1 MKFPFFITCFLL
13 FNFNCTIA
21 QTDSLTT
28 KSFEELEK
36 LFLSTYK
43 NPVVAKKYVDALYIV
58 GQKGTD
64 KQRIAKALYR
74 KGYIYNALGEIE
86 EALNFA
92 ESSAALAKEIEN
104 KTLAFQNDVLKG
116 NIYLAKGDYTKTIDF
131 YLKAKSLAE
140 ERENLRDILTM
151 SYNIGLVKKQIG
163 DYKGA
168 LEAFKQNL
176 QKTTLLPTE
185 SQNLTELT
193 NCLGISD
200 TYLRMHKPDSA
211 HVYMQQGLQNTSLE
225 KYPSIRIDL
234 LLNEVIIY
242 FQKKKYQQSIDL
254 TVSLDTIIER
264 IGQPRKFLTSYLYK
278 AKNYQALKSNDFAI
292 IQYEKIKNL
301 AKKETFSFPELEEVY
316 YELAKL
322 YLERKDTKSATE
334 NFELFETFNQQ
345 KDSSNTS
352 IHHTIKDY
360 DIEKLREELK
370 TINTKSLQQKK
381 TVSYL
386 YVISGILV
394 ACAIF
399 FWLLYKRNKKLHK
412 ARFNALMIQMKALES
427 PKKKLKV
434 TPHQTDLAIND
445 EGVEQILKDLEKFEA
460 KQYFLHVDCTLG
472 YAAKKLK
479 TNTAYLS
486 HVINAYKGKKFTA
499 YLNELR
505 INTALITLKNN
516 KKIRL
521 YSMKAI
527 ANEFGYKRR
536 ETFSKVFKNATGM
549 DPTSYIKELQLKD
562 KNSGDNS

>member
-1 MKFPFFITCFLL
+1 MKLSFFIACFLL

-28 KSFEELEK
+28 KSFDELEK
-36 LFLSTYK
+36 QFLSTYK
-43 NPVVAKKYVDALYIV
+43 NPRAAKKYVDALYIV
-58 GQKGTD
+58 AQKGTD

-74 KGYIYNALGEIE
+74 KGYIYNALGKIE
-86 EALNFA
+86 EALSFA

-116 NIYLAKGDYTKTIDF
+116 NIYLLKGNYTKTIDF
-131 YLKAKSLAE
+131 YLKAKSIAE
-140 ERENLRDILTM
+140 ERENLRDILAM

-168 LEAFKQNL
+168 LDAFTQNL
-176 QKTTLLPTE
+176 SKTEHLPAE
-185 SQNLTELT
+185 NKDYVEII
-193 NCLGISD
+193 NYLGISD
-200 TYLRMHKPDSA
+200 TYLRIQNPDSA
-211 HVYMQQGLQNTSLE
+211 YTFIKQGLKKASYE
-225 KYPSIRIDL
+225 KYPSIRTDL
-234 LLNEVIIY
+234 LLAEVIVF
-242 FQKKKYQQSIDL
+242 FQKKEYQQSLNRAI
-254 TVSLDTIIER
+254 SLDTIIEKA
-264 IGQPRKFLTSYLYK
+264 GESRKTLTSHLYK
-278 AKNYQALKSNDFAI
+278 AKNHQGLKSYDAAI
-292 IQYEKIKNL
+292 SNYERIKDITI
-301 AKKETFSFPELEEVY
+301 KEELSFPELEEVY
-316 YELAKL
+316 YQLAKL
-322 YLERKDTKSATE
+322 YLQKEDINTASE
-334 NFELFETFNQQ
+334 NFELFEAFNQQ
-345 KDSSNTS
+345 KDSSNIS

-360 DIEKLREELK
+360 DIAKLKEALE
-370 TINTKSLQQKK
+370 TVSTKNLQQKK
-381 TVSYL
+381 TVNYL
-386 YVISGILV
+386 YVVSGILI

-399 FWLLYKRNKKLHK
+399 FWLLYKRNKSLNKKRFHK
-412 ARFNALMIQMKALES
+412 LMIQMKELES

-434 TPHQTDLAIND
+434 TSYQTDLAIND

-460 KQYFLHVDCTLG
+460 KQYFLHVDCTLA

-536 ETFSKVFKNATGM
+536 ETFSKVFKSTTGI
-549 DPTSYIKELQLKD
+549 DPTSYIKELELKD